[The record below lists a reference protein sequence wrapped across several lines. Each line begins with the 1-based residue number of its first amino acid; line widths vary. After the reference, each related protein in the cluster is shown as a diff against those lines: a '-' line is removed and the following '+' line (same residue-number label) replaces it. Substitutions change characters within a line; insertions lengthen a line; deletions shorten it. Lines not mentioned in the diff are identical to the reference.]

1 MRQMQP
7 CVRYERLPH
16 VEPNSATRS
25 LARRGARELSDSSHP
40 ARSVRSTPSKHWQ
53 PPEGLSP
60 EEVRAVIAAANCERD
75 RLLLRVLWATGARIS
90 EVLAL
95 RPMDVQRDSL
105 VLPNRKNPNMTVKRV
120 FLPGA
125 ELGLTG
131 ELLLWAKEQGVAD
144 NEPLF
149 FSRKHDSSG
158 SRRALQRGQ
167 AWLIVKEAS
176 ERANVRVLALRASK
190 HGPAGEAAPVH
201 PHLFRHARVRQIV
214 RSTRN
219 LPLAQRQAGW
229 SRLQMAYL
237 TIGDDEA
244 RRLMRELAD

>member
-1 MRQMQP
+1 MP
-7 CVRYERLPH
+7 KDDS
-16 VEPNSATRS
+16 NSAARS
-25 LARRGARELSDSSHP
+25 LALRNARELSDSKRQT
-40 ARSVRSTPSKHWQ
+40 RSVRSAPSKHWQ

-60 EEVRAVIAAANCERD
+60 EEVRAVITAARSERD

-105 VLPNRKNPNMTVKRV
+105 VLPNRKNPNMPIKRV

-131 ELLLWAKEQGVAD
+131 ELLLWAKEQGVAE

-149 FSRKHDSSG
+149 FSRKRDANG
-158 SRRALQRGQ
+158 FRRALQRGQ
-167 AWLIVKEAS
+167 AWLIVKDAS

-190 HGPAGEAAPVH
+190 YGAAGEAAPVH

-214 RSTRN
+214 RQTRS

-229 SRLQMAYL
+229 TRLQAVYL
-237 TIGDDEA
+237 SIGDQEA
-244 RRLMRELAD
+244 RDLMRAVTD